1 MAGPGWTLLLLLL
14 LLLLLGSMAGH
25 GPQKKQLNL
34 SHKGIGEPCGSHEE
48 CQSNCCTIN
57 SLDPH
62 TFCTPKTIFLQCLPW
77 RKPNGYRCSHD
88 SECQSNCC
96 VRNNSSPQELCTPQT
111 VFLQCVPW
119 RKPNGDFCSSHQEC
133 NSQCCI
139 QLREYSPFR
148 CMPRTGILAQ
158 CLPLVSPG
166 CGLSLQTLPWPQQGS
181 HTETQELGQDRGCER
196 WALNPRAGRAPGHPR
211 WERPGLHRPS
221 HKVGAAEKAPGLAL
235 SPPGPA
241 GHGCPVR
248 DRQSL
253 WGRGEGDPGPSPLA
267 AGVGRL
273 QAREGTASPALEEED
288 PGFSPPSPDL
298 CCGFS

>member
-1 MAGPGWTLLLLLL
+1 MVTQGSQGEGRPFLSAESAGP
-14 LLLLLGSMAGH
+14 A
-25 GPQKKQLNL
+25 QEQ
-34 SHKGIGEPCGSHEE
+34 
-48 CQSNCCTIN
+48 
-57 SLDPH
+57 
-62 TFCTPKTIFLQCLPW
+62 
-77 RKPNGYRCSHD
+77 PNGYRCSHD
-88 SECQSNCC
+88 SECQSSCC
-96 VRNNSSPQELCTPQT
+96 VRNNSPQELCTPQSI
-111 VFLQCVPW
+111 FLQCVPW

-133 NSQCCI
+133 HSQCCI

-148 CMPRTGILAQ
+148 CIPRTGILAQ

-166 CGLSLQTLPWPQQGS
+166 RGLSLQALPWPPQGS
-181 HTETQELGQDRGCER
+181 RTETQQLDQDRGCER
-196 WALNPRAGRAPGHPR
+196 WALSPRAGGAPRHPR
-211 WERPGLHRPS
+211 WERPALHRPS

-248 DRQSL
+248 GRQSL
-253 WGRGEGDPGPSPLA
+253 RGRGEGDPGPSPVG

-273 QAREGTASPALEEED
+273 QAGEGTASPALEEEG